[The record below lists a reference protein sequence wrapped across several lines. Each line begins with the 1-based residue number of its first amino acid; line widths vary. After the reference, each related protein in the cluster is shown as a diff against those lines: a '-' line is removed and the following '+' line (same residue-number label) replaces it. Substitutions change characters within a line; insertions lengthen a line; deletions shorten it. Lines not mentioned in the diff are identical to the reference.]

1 MNMIFWKKYK
11 TQLEA
16 VREEYRNAVTEGDKA
31 TADLKFKNIKSS
43 ISAEGL
49 TGKGFFDDFKRAIGQ
64 VSQFTGAYAIAQ
76 NVLQEVPRKIFTAV
90 KDVNAAQIELRKVS
104 DASDGQLVE
113 YWDQAAESAKKYG
126 ATVSDVISSTADWSR
141 LGYSL
146 DEAKKLSDATTL
158 YQRVGDNMT
167 QETASESLISTL
179 QGYQLD
185 ASEAESIIDKFNEVA
200 NNFAIGS
207 DGIGGIININKFIL
221 KL

>member
-1 MNMIFWKKYK
+1 M
-11 TQLEA
+11 
-16 VREEYRNAVTEGDKA
+16 
-31 TADLKFKNIKSS
+31 
-43 ISAEGL
+43 

-141 LGYSL
+141 LGYNL
-146 DEAKKLSDATTL
+146 DEAKQLSDMTTL
-158 YQRVGDNMT
+158 LQKVGDNMT
-167 QETASESLISTL
+167 QESSSEGLISTL
-179 QGYQLD
+179 RGFKMQ
-185 ASEAESIIDKFNEVA
+185 ASEAQKIVDVANEV
-200 NNFAIGS
+200 NFAASIYS
-207 DGIGGIININKFIL
+207 NVYVVT
-221 KL
+221 